1 LRENEAAST
10 ILLAPSTERKAAANM
25 KSFMI
30 LVALAIF
37 GQIVAFTIAAHLS
50 EHFSEDADTVL
61 QEEAVGTLA
70 PSSTLNMS
78 AIPTV

>member
-1 LRENEAAST
+1 
-10 ILLAPSTERKAAANM
+10 M
-25 KSFMI
+25 KNFMI
-30 LVALAIF
+30 ESRCSGFLRKSPRLLVA
-37 GQIVAFTIAAHLS
+37 THLQS
-50 EHFSEDADTVL
+50 ISREDADTVL

>member
-1 LRENEAAST
+1 
-10 ILLAPSTERKAAANM
+10 
-25 KSFMI
+25 MI
-30 LVALAIF
+30 LVAVAIF
-37 GQIVAFTIAAHLS
+37 GQIVAFTIATHLS
-50 EHFSEDADTVL
+50 EHFSKDADTVL